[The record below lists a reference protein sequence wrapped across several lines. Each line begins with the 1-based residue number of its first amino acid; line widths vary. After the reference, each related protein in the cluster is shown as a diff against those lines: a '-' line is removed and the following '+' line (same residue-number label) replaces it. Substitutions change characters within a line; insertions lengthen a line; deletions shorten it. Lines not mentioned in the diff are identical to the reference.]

1 MPTHRSP
8 TATAFPTGLARLV
21 GSLLS
26 GSLLASSLLAC
37 SDLKRFAYDGFDRDS
52 WQHPDR
58 VIASLDLEPGDRV
71 ADLGAGGGY
80 FSFRL
85 AEAVGPEGR
94 VYAVDVDPDM
104 TGYLFERAAEEHA
117 DNVEVILAEFH
128 DPLLPD
134 GEIDLLFTSNTYH
147 HIEDRVAYFTNLRR
161 DLKPDGR
168 VAVIELNG
176 SSWFA
181 RTFGHETPLE
191 TIAKEMAEA
200 GYRLDR
206 SFDFLE
212 RQHFAIFSVA
222 GSRVEPPRT

>member
-1 MPTHRSP
+1 MRTSR
-8 TATAFPTGLARLV
+8 TRIALTLWVCLV
-21 GSLLS
+21 VSS
-26 GSLLASSLLAC
+26 GC
-37 SDLKRFAYDGFDRDS
+37 GELKRFGYEGFDRDR

-58 VIASLDLEPGDRV
+58 VIASLDLDPGDRV

-85 AEAVGPEGR
+85 ADAVGPSGV
-94 VYAVDVDPDM
+94 VYAVDVDSDM
-104 TGYLFERAAEEHA
+104 TELLTRRVADGGYE
-117 DNVEVILAEFH
+117 NVEVILAELH

-134 GEIDLLFTSNTYH
+134 GKIDLLFTSNTYH
-147 HIEDRVAYFTNLRR
+147 HIQDRVAYFTNLRR

-181 RTFGHETPLE
+181 RTFGHETALE
-191 TIAKEMAEA
+191 TIVEEMVEA

-206 SFDFLE
+206 HFDFLE
-212 RQHFAIFSVA
+212 RQHFAIFSIEK
-222 GSRVEPPRT
+222 S

>member
-1 MPTHRSP
+1 MHTSR
-8 TATAFPTGLARLV
+8 TRIALTLWICLV
-21 GSLLS
+21 VSS
-26 GSLLASSLLAC
+26 GCAE
-37 SDLKRFAYDGFDRDS
+37 LKRLGYEGFNRDR
-52 WQHPDR
+52 WQQPDR
-58 VIASLDLEPGDRV
+58 VIASLDLDPGDRV

-85 AEAVGPEGR
+85 AEAVGPNG
-94 VYAVDVDPDM
+94 VLYAVDVDSDM
-104 TGYLFERAAEEHA
+104 TDLLTGRVADGGY

-134 GEIDLLFTSNTYH
+134 GQIDLLFTSNTYH
-147 HIEDRVAYFTNLRR
+147 HIQDRVVYFTNLRR

-181 RTFGHETPLE
+181 RSFGHETALE
-191 TIAKEMAEA
+191 TIVEEMVEA

-212 RQHFAIFSVA
+212 RQHFAIFSV
-222 GSRVEPPRT
+222 GKSREGVDRGLRLDGPTPP